1 MNALTNVI
9 IAELFKAIRKRR
21 LYVIAGLLWVLLP
34 GLVLIIGQIIK
45 TNILGTDFDQGGL
58 GNSAVQE
65 IASPF
70 GIARLGLLLPS
81 LISPTFYIIT
91 IALLAALFMGEERSQ
106 NMWKTTLVAQPN
118 RLAVLS
124 GKFIVAMLFFG
135 LLLLGNYVMGILF
148 GGIGTL
154 FLPTTF
160 SGDWMGLLQI
170 YLLQWLFGAA
180 AMAFAFLMVW
190 LIRNNALGMISI
202 FFIPA
207 LLEGLYFVYKTTV
220 GFERLTRLNVFFQGL
235 RLKSTLEDLPRYFFT
250 YNLYAPSRRPLSEVV
265 KGVGGDL
272 TNSSDFGPFASI
284 LGTNIT
290 LPHSAMVM
298 TVYFVIFS
306 LVLWWSFQR
315 RDVS

>member
-45 TNILGTDFDQGGL
+45 TNVVGTTFDEGGI
-58 GNSAVQE
+58 GNTAVQE

-81 LISPTFYIIT
+81 LISPSFYIIT

-135 LLLLGNYVMGILF
+135 LLILGNYLMGMLF
-148 GGIGTL
+148 GGVGTL

-160 SGDWMGLLQI
+160 AGDWLGLLQI

-235 RLKSTLEDLPRYFFT
+235 KLKSTLEDLPRYFFT
-250 YNLYAPSRRPLSEVV
+250 YNLYAPSRKPLSEVI

-272 TNSSDFGPFASI
+272 SSNSDFPFAGI

-290 LPHSAMVM
+290 LPHSALVM
-298 TVYFVIFS
+298 TVYFVVFA

>member
-1 MNALTNVI
+1 MTAFLNVI
-9 IAELFKAIRKRR
+9 IAELFKAIHKRR
-21 LYVIAGLLWVLLP
+21 LYVIAALQWVLLP
-34 GLVLIIGQIIK
+34 ALVLLVGQIIK
-45 TNILGTDFDQGGL
+45 SNVLGTDFDQGGVA
-58 GNSAVQE
+58 GSAVQE

-81 LISPTFYIIT
+81 VISPTFYIIT
-91 IALLAALFMGEERSQ
+91 IALLAALFIGEERSQ

-124 GKFIVAMLFFG
+124 GKFVVAMLFFG
-135 LLLLGNYVMGILF
+135 ALLLGNYLMGLIF

-160 SGDWMGLLQI
+160 AGNWMGLLQL

-190 LIRNNALGMISI
+190 LIRNNALGMVSI

-207 LLEGLYFVYKTTV
+207 LLEGIYFVYKTTV
-220 GFERLTRLNVFFQGL
+220 GFERLNRFNVFFQGL
-235 RLKSTLEDLPRYFFT
+235 RLKSTLEDLPKYFFT
-250 YNLYAPSRRPLSEVV
+250 YNLYTPSRKPLTEVV
-265 KGVGGDL
+265 SSMGGDV
-272 TNSSDFGPFASI
+272 TSSSDFGFLSNFIGA
-284 LGTNIT
+284 NIT

-298 TVYFVIFS
+298 AGYFVLFS

-315 RDVS
+315 KDVS